1 MKQKLNFVSGT
12 AVMLCVLAIAGC
24 KPDVQ
29 SATPPATAPV
39 VALPPAATA
48 DEVKSL
54 RTEVLL
60 LKARVASLASGEIT
74 VSSVETNYAIAKTDF
89 GPFTVSVLG
98 MSPYLDG
105 FTAKLRIGNLTS
117 ANFNGVKVTAS
128 WGPPLAAG
136 FEEYLNK
143 RKNKEVGLTTTLNAG
158 TFTDISVAL
167 TPAKPEEVKEFDVGL
182 KLDQLSLRVK

>member
-1 MKQKLNFVSGT
+1 
-12 AVMLCVLAIAGC
+12 
-24 KPDVQ
+24 
-29 SATPPATAPV
+29 
-39 VALPPAATA
+39 
-48 DEVKSL
+48 
-54 RTEVLL
+54 
-60 LKARVASLASGEIT
+60 
-74 VSSVETNYAIAKTDF
+74 
-89 GPFTVSVLG
+89 

-158 TFTDISVAL
+158 TFADISVAL

-182 KLDQLSLRVK
+182 KLDQLSLRAK